1 MIKSFEKFNEM
12 FDWKS
17 ASNLV
22 EGEEVKNV
30 VDGATSSTTQLII
43 VPPMERI
50 DVDDELKEFFAE
62 DGLSMVKSLC
72 REMGAH
78 TRLLKPGKYS
88 VRRSRFAGDDDE
100 VYLHFANADGLK
112 SGNTGGEW
120 DGGFLV
126 LYKVTSNTDEKPVL
140 RNLSKYPELP

>member
-30 VDGATSSTTQLII
+30 VDGTTQLII
-43 VPPMERI
+43 VPPIERI
-50 DVDDELKEFFAE
+50 DVDKDELKKLVQE

-72 REMGAH
+72 RKMSAQARFLE
-78 TRLLKPGKYS
+78 PGKYS
-88 VRRSRFAGDDDE
+88 VRPSRFTGDDDE

-112 SGNTGGEW
+112 SGNTEGEW
-120 DGGFLV
+120 DRGFLV
-126 LYKVTSNTDEKPVL
+126 LYKVTSNTDKKPVL

>member
-17 ASNLV
+17 ASDLV
-22 EGEEVKNV
+22 KGEEVKNV
-30 VDGATSSTTQLII
+30 VDGRTQLII

-50 DVDDELKEFFAE
+50 DVDDELKELVKE

-72 REMGAH
+72 RKMG
-78 TRLLKPGKYS
+78 LLKPGEYS
-88 VRRSRFAGDDDE
+88 VRRSRFAGNEDE

-112 SGNTGGEW
+112 SGNKGGDW

-126 LYKVTSNTDEKPVL
+126 LYKVTSKKPVL
-140 RNLSKYPELP
+140 RNLREYPDLP